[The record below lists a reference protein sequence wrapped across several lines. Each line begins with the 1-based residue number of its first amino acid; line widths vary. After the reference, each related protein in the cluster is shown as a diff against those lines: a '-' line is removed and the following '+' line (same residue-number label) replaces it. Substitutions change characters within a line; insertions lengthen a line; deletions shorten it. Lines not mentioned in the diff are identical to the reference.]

1 MRQAYAVDRLCQRIR
16 FCSPGGTLPP
26 CTLAPATATK
36 RAGEH
41 IMFDWLISL
50 LIVVVLLI
58 KILDYHGDR
67 ANRLLE
73 QFPARILRAGK
84 A

>member
-1 MRQAYAVDRLCQRIR
+1 
-16 FCSPGGTLPP
+16 
-26 CTLAPATATK
+26 
-36 RAGEH
+36 
-41 IMFDWLISL
+41 MFDWLISL

-58 KILDYHGDR
+58 KILDYHSDR

-73 QFPARILRAGK
+73 PARIRRGDK

>member
-1 MRQAYAVDRLCQRIR
+1 
-16 FCSPGGTLPP
+16 
-26 CTLAPATATK
+26 
-36 RAGEH
+36 
-41 IMFDWLISL
+41 MFDWLISL

-67 ANRLLE
+67 ANRLLPR
-73 QFPARILRAGK
+73 FLARILREDK